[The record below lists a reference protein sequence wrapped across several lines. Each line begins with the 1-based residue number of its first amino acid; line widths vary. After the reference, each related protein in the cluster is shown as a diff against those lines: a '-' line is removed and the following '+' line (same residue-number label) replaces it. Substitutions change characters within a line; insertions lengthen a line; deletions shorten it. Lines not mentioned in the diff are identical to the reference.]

1 MNSMTSTAVS
11 NLLPPNITPR
21 ERERLK
27 AKIAIERERRRR
39 QNARRDSAPVG
50 WREWLTTLFPGTFSA
65 PFAPRHGEFWNHIET
80 IQRGRKSP
88 AFFAVWP
95 RGGGKTT
102 NTEAAAVRLGAKEER
117 KFCLYVRS
125 TQDKANESVQ
135 NIAAMLEGR
144 PVAYYYPLLASRKLG
159 KYGNSKGW
167 KIDTLRC
174 GNSFSVI
181 GLGLDAAVRGIKI
194 EEFRPDLIVLDD
206 IDDAT
211 DTTET
216 IKKKIDT
223 ITKSILPA
231 GSTDVAIIG
240 SQNLIHANSIF
251 SKIADN
257 TAEFLLDRI
266 VSGPYPAVDNL
277 VYEQKPDG
285 KGYRITGGAATWAGQ
300 PLSVCETQINE
311 WGLSA
316 FLKES
321 QHQVEESGGIWD
333 HIEFGHCT
341 FAEVPDLVDG
351 EVWVDPAV
359 TATDNSDCHAIAA
372 GGIDESGT
380 IYVMYAW
387 EQVVT
392 PLESLKRAIL
402 KAVELGF
409 SYVGIE
415 TDQGGDTWH
424 SVYTMAWNDIVS
436 NPEISYIVGREA
448 AKGLGVRVSDWPD
461 YEAFICRS
469 RELDNPDEWEPV
481 SRPQRRSAKAGA
493 GHGSKVERNQRMLSD
508 YERGQVVHVVGT
520 HTTLE
525 KSLRRFPLKPLDLA
539 DANYWLWYHLQKKR
553 RRSSIR

>member
-1 MNSMTSTAVS
+1 MNSTTLTTAS
-11 NLLPPNITPR
+11 NLAPSALPPR

-39 QNARRDSAPVG
+39 QTARRDSAPVG

-65 PFAPRHGEFWNHIET
+65 PFAPRHDEFWHHIES
-80 IQRGRKSP
+80 IKRGRKSP

-174 GNSFSVI
+174 GNGFNVI

-211 DTTET
+211 DSTET

-251 SKIADN
+251 AKIVDN
-257 TAEFLLDRI
+257 SAEFLLDRV
-266 VSGPYPAVDNL
+266 VSGPYPAAEGL
-277 VYEQKPDG
+277 AYEQKPDG
-285 KGYRITGGAATWAGQ
+285 KGYRITGGVATWAGQ
-300 PLSVCETQINE
+300 PLDVCEVQINE

-333 HIEFGHCT
+333 HIEFRHCT
-341 FAEVPDLVDG
+341 FAELPDLTDG

-359 TATDNSDCHAIAA
+359 TTTDNSDCHAMAA
-372 GGIDESGT
+372 GGIAEDGT
-380 IYVMYAW
+380 IYVLYAW
-387 EQVVT
+387 EQVTT
-392 PLESLKRAIL
+392 PLDSIKRATL
-402 KAVELGF
+402 KAIEYGF
-409 SYVGIE
+409 RYVGIE
-415 TDQGGDTWH
+415 TDQGGDTWN
-424 SVYTMAWNDIVS
+424 SVYQLAWQEIV
-436 NPEISYIVGREA
+436 NGDDVPHIISRESA
-448 AKGLGVRVSDWPD
+448 AALGVPVNLTPTA
-461 YEAFICRS
+461 EAYINRG
-469 RELDNPDEWEPV
+469 DEWEPV
-481 SRPQRRSAKAGA
+481 KRPQLKSAKAGA
-493 GHGSKVERNQRMLSD
+493 GHGSKVERNQRMITD
-508 YERGQVVHVVGT
+508 YERGQVVHVIGT
-520 HTTLE
+520 HTALE
-525 KSLRRFPLKPLDLA
+525 RALRRFPLKPLDLA
-539 DANYWLWYHLQKKR
+539 DADYWLWYHLQKKR
-553 RRSSIR
+553 RKTRVY